1 MTELK
6 ERYKALVGIRDDILS
21 KLQKQVPELASQLEV
36 ILGLIDEYTPIN
48 RSENAQPVKVD
59 EGQQRLFKKIKP
71 VQAVKKLFKENPDKK
86 FTPPELRDC
95 LKELKE
101 RGGLQHKGKNILTT
115 THTTLRLLQDQNYI
129 ERIVE
134 GVSDPVYKLKQ

>member
-1 MTELK
+1 MTEIN
-6 ERYKALVGIRDDILS
+6 ERHKALIGIKDDIIS
-21 KLQKQVPELASQLEV
+21 KLQKQVPELASQLKV
-36 ILGLIDEYTPIN
+36 ILGLIDEYTPVN
-48 RSENAQPVKVD
+48 GNEVVQPVKVD
-59 EGQQRLFKKIKP
+59 DRQQNIFTKIKP

-86 FTPPELRDC
+86 FTPPELRDS

-115 THTTLRLLQDQNYI
+115 THTTLRVLQDQNYI

-134 GVSDPVYKLKQ
+134 GESDPVYKLKQ